1 MNVRKLVT
9 ICKWQEINVK
19 SQGSITK
26 HLSCDMLLY
35 YKFIIQ
41 FFAGKRIL
49 KIGEQLAKLQ
59 TKWLTVSCT
68 SFALHVFIK
77 YAGLAT

>member
-1 MNVRKLVT
+1 M
-9 ICKWQEINVK
+9 QEINVK

-35 YKFIIQ
+35 NKFIIQ
-41 FFAGKRIL
+41 FAGKRIL
-49 KIGEQLAKLQ
+49 KIGEQLTKLQ

-68 SFALHVFIK
+68 PFALHVFIK

>member
-1 MNVRKLVT
+1 M
-9 ICKWQEINVK
+9 QEINVK

-41 FFAGKRIL
+41 FAGKRIL

-68 SFALHVFIK
+68 TFALHVFIK